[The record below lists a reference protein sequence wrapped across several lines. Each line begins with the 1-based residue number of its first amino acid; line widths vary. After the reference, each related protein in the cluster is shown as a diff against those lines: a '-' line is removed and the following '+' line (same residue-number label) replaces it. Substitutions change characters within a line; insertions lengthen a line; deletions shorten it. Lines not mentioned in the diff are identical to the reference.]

1 MLEVKN
7 VRCGYDNN
15 EIIKGVS
22 FNVEPVSNLCIVGTN
37 CCWKIKL
44 LK

>member
-22 FNVEPVSNLCIVGTN
+22 LIIEPGSNLCIVGPMVVG
-37 CCWKIKL
+37 KAHY
-44 LK
+44 

>member
-15 EIIKGVS
+15 EIIKGVALML
-22 FNVEPVSNLCIVGTN
+22 NQEVTYV
-37 CCWKIKL
+37 
-44 LK
+44 